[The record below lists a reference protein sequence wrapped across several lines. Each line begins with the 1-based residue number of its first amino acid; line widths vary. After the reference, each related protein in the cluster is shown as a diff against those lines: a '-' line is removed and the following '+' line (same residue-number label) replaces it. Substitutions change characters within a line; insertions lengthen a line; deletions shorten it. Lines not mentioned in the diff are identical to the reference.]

1 MSDLYQSGG
10 GQTNSYNGKLDFE
23 QSNNR
28 ILGRDENF
36 LPRLL
41 ISAQNNQFRM
51 RISKDGANVLTATDL
66 DLIFNSDNNL
76 FKIID
81 SDEIELTMSQINNG
95 NSGSTSETIPVPD
108 GVVGLPTVIAFV
120 TFPSV
125 QAVDS
130 AYVRF
135 FGGSVVQA
143 GSVSSSDISIIFISE
158 EEISATNEDI
168 TFSWKVSNATG
179 FTQPEVTVNIKYF
192 ILTETAPPAPS

>member
-41 ISAQNNQFRM
+41 ISAQNNQFRIRM
-51 RISKDGANVLTATDL
+51 SKDGANVLTATDL

-130 AYVRF
+130 
-135 FGGSVVQA
+135 
-143 GSVSSSDISIIFISE
+143 
-158 EEISATNEDI
+158 
-168 TFSWKVSNATG
+168 
-179 FTQPEVTVNIKYF
+179 
-192 ILTETAPPAPS
+192 

>member
-10 GQTNSYNGKLDFE
+10 DQTNSYNGKLDFE

-76 FKIID
+76 FKIIE